1 MLKNITIGALMVI
14 VAGLFTY
21 VVLKNA
27 VRTVPVEN
35 NAQKEISI
43 DSPILHSVTSTD
55 GKYQAVTYL
64 NNPNKQKSYKL
75 DPNFDMTSY
84 GQYGDTVAIRNIQ
97 TGELLPVWQD
107 KNDEFVK
114 VNAMLFSADGT
125 KLFFTTD
132 AVFMYDFATK
142 ETKQITKSY
151 GYGTPEISQATISPD
166 NKSMI
171 VTVSEYEAAEIFVV
185 SIPDGKV
192 MWDAGVIEAGGGD
205 GMGLYGYISPGY
217 ILVLKNTLTPDQ
229 STFFAY
235 KTDGTLAK
243 KITTIAP
250 SVEIKEFDSEQYG
263 KRSPQ
268 TLAVT
273 LERSSG
279 SLFNVFSDPDVIFID
294 RTTLERVKDYK

>member
-1 MLKNITIGALMVI
+1 
-14 VAGLFTY
+14 
-21 VVLKNA
+21 
-27 VRTVPVEN
+27 
-35 NAQKEISI
+35 
-43 DSPILHSVTSTD
+43 
-55 GKYQAVTYL
+55 
-64 NNPNKQKSYKL
+64 
-75 DPNFDMTSY
+75 
-84 GQYGDTVAIRNIQ
+84 
-97 TGELLPVWQD
+97 
-107 KNDEFVK
+107 
-114 VNAMLFSADGT
+114 
-125 KLFFTTD
+125 
-132 AVFMYDFATK
+132 MYDFATK

-171 VTVSEYEAAEIFVV
+171 VTASEYEAAEIFVV
-185 SIPDGKV
+185 SILDGKV
-192 MWDAGVIEAGGGD
+192 TWDAGVIEAGGGD
-205 GMGLYGYISPGY
+205 GMGLYGYVSPGY
-217 ILVLKNTLTPDQ
+217 ILVLKNTVTPDQ

-268 TLAVT
+268 TLAIT